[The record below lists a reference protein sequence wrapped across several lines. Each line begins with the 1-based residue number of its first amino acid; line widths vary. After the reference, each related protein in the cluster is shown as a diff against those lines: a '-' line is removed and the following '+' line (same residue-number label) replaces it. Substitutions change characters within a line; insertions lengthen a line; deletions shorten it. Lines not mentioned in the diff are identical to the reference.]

1 VQALLSHLRRSGFTA
16 APEPLGFDHQGR
28 AVLKFIDGEVHA
40 GWPDPM
46 PRWIYEDALTLTAA
60 AQLLRRY
67 HDIAI
72 SFVAPPN
79 AHWRTVAPVTHE
91 VICHFDWAPYNAL
104 FRGHEPIVMLDWD
117 SAGPGSRV
125 WDVALSA
132 SQWVPLHPMAD
143 GVSNKPVLPLAQQA
157 ARLATYC
164 DAYGGV
170 TATEA
175 IDALIEELPFHADL
189 IQRLADA
196 GDPAAS
202 KLVGWNV
209 PTRVRSEVES
219 LRRHRAQLI

>member
-1 VQALLSHLRRSGFTA
+1 VQALLSYLRHAGFTA
-16 APEPLGFDHQGR
+16 APEPLGFDDQGR
-28 AVLKFIDGEVHA
+28 AVLKFVDGEVRA

-46 PRWIYEDALTLTAA
+46 PQWMYEDPLTLTAA

-67 HDIAI
+67 HDSAI
-72 SFVAPPN
+72 SFVAAPD
-79 AHWRTVAPVTHE
+79 AQWRTVAPVTHE

-104 FRGHEPIVMLDWD
+104 FNGHEPIVMLDWD

-125 WDVALSA
+125 WDVAA
-132 SQWVPLHPMAD
+132 AAGQWVPLSMPG
-143 GVSNKPVLPLAQQA
+143 GVSSKPVLPLAEQG
-157 ARLATYC
+157 ARLATFC

-175 IDALIEELPFHADL
+175 IDALIEQLPFHADL

-196 GDPAAS
+196 GDPGSS

-209 PTRVRSEVES
+209 PAQIRSGVEL
-219 LRRHRAQLI
+219 LRRHRGQLI